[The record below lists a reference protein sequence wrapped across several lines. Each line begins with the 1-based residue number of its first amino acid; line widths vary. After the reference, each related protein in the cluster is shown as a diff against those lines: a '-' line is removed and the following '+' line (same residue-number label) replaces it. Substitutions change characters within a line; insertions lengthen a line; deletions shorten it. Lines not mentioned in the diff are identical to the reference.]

1 MTARPIITDKSASC
15 SVRAT
20 ADDPHRS
27 APNQNVRPGRL
38 IAIEGPGG
46 VGKTAATRLVVE
58 RLRSGGLPAVAAQ
71 GPFRTPSGDLARPGA
86 GSYRG
91 LTTADRSRHAET
103 IRPALERGTVMV
115 CDGYVATSLAL
126 QCMRGVDRD
135 VAWALIQRHMVRP
148 DLVIMLGAQ
157 PDVLAQRPAPRG
169 AHSRHEREH
178 SSRIECAYF
187 AQASRFLR
195 HQGVRVL
202 DVDASHVDTSEV
214 ARTAVVAI
222 ARRLRAGH
230 GTPSLVCGEV
240 EQTTWDLR

>member
-1 MTARPIITDKSASC
+1 MTARPIITGEPASSC
-15 SVRAT
+15 SRAT
-20 ADDPHRS
+20 VDDPHRS
-27 APNQNVRPGRL
+27 APNQNVKPGRL

-46 VGKTAATRLVVE
+46 VGKTTVTRLVVE
-58 RLRSGGLPAVAAQ
+58 RLRSGGLPAVATQ
-71 GPFRTPSGDLARPGA
+71 GPFRTPSSDLARPGA

-115 CDGYVATSLAL
+115 CDEYVATSLAL
-126 QCMRGVDRD
+126 QRMGGVDQD
-135 VAWALIQRHMVRP
+135 VAWAVVQRHTIRP

-169 AHSRHEREH
+169 AHSRHEREY
-178 SSRIECAYF
+178 SSRIKCAYF

-214 ARTAVVAI
+214 ARTAAVAI
-222 ARRLRAGH
+222 TRRLRAGH
-230 GTPSLVCGEV
+230 GTLSLVCGEV